1 MTTEILQY
9 IPQRPPIVMVS
20 SLHYTNDISAQTTLL
35 ISADNIFV
43 KNGLFTEPGIVE
55 HIAQSTALHAG
66 YGFVQAGKSV
76 PIGYIAAIK
85 GLVIHSLPCVNNELK
100 TQVSIVNR
108 VMNVTLVQAEVLV
121 ENQRIATCEMRVF
134 IKDE

>member
-20 SLHYTNDISAQTTLL
+20 SLLEANDISAQTTLF
-35 ISADNIFV
+35 ISDDNIFV

-55 HIAQSTALHAG
+55 HIAQSAALQAG

-85 GLVIHSLPCVNNELK
+85 GLTIHRLPSVRNELK
-100 TQVSIVNR
+100 THVSIVNR
-108 VMNVTLVQAEVLV
+108 VMNVTLVQAKVLV
-121 ENQRIATCEMRVF
+121 ENQLIATCEMRVF

>member
-20 SLHYTNDISAQTTLL
+20 NLLYANDISAQTTFL
-35 ISADNIFV
+35 ISEDNIFV

-55 HIAQSTALHAG
+55 HIAQSAALHAG

-85 GLVIHSLPCVNNELK
+85 GLLIHSLPCVHDELK
-100 TQVSIVNR
+100 THISIVNR
-108 VMNVTLVQAEVLV
+108 VMNVTLIQAQVLIG
-121 ENQRIATCEMRVF
+121 NQSVAACEMRVF
-134 IKDE
+134 IKD